1 MPGQGLQFNIQGGPE
16 YQQQI
21 HKDILKQAKER
32 LEKPYESY
40 QRLAPEQRER
50 QQKKLAELETLIKGP
65 KEAFIPL
72 YVTGS
77 SQSIGV
83 TPAELQEIIKNKHFA
98 ERLISASTG
107 IVRVPKEEI
116 EDLQDR
122 ANKIYESRKNEITE
136 SSKYQEELGKREE
149 LLRKEELSKIGKEN
163 QIKLEKEKDYL
174 NRIEDFEK
182 HFKFSKGK
190 ENSIIDIM
198 KKGTKLPTDSP
209 LYNNLFNKNKEYNES
224 ISKLRLLPSS
234 PSSFSN
240 IGKTVP
246 KEPLINDTEIEREKQ
261 RVKKEIETLSKSSTL
276 PLPPSITSQF
286 NVDPLLKRAGAEREI
301 VKLMAPQQ
309 NLAPLEK
316 QHYQALGMLE
326 KSFDD
331 DALKLAQSEL
341 DKAKEHNILSKVEP
355 WVRES
360 VESPDVYTQKY
371 IKNYQDNVIKSLQ
384 DEYRRSFLEDIFP
397 KIEARYIGKGSYNSG
412 ARLQA
417 INRASQSADRSLR
430 NEIGKLLSH
439 AHDKGMEHHQTEK
452 SRKLAAAQ
460 VIGGAAQQ
468 EREAVGRGAEQ
479 FRTLGLTKQALTHA
493 NVGALSHFATAEQQQ
508 EQNRLNLAKQ
518 EYERAK
524 NHEMENLKT
533 MHNIALGFPAGPT
546 QQIVGTPVNPT
557 PPNPYNL
564 ASGALGALAMLN
576 SPQQQQQRVYAKGG
590 LVRKRYAGGGDV
602 NSSSLEDEMR
612 NLMMQREMDYRR
624 QLHETQQPNTLNAL
638 TANITQAMLS
648 NMRGNPLEN
657 LGKGISNT
665 VEGMSASKQREANLI
680 DKINDSR
687 MQQYKILAEFENRK
701 AEREHKENILGETNR
716 RHHESLAQSARHHHE
731 NLAAKYAKIDSSGGV
746 ETKESTKARIKKN
759 SEIRDEMEALLKTS
773 EEGLRISNALESVTK
788 RTNTGPIAGG
798 LHNIPGIGPYL
809 HGQLGFGS
817 PEDIQELEGLST
829 EAALAEERTYPAK
842 AQTVALLNAIQKTKP
857 NKSLFKKE
865 NVRRAEKKK
874 EKFLE
879 GEDKAKFIIGYVD
892 NGYGDETEALK
903 KYNELRR
910 NQKSQGKKIISS
922 NEENPEEDHASSPD
936 HFGEWNEYEATPI
949 PE

>member
-16 YQQQI
+16 YQQQL
-21 HKDILKQAKER
+21 HKDILKQAKEK

-50 QQKKLAELETLIKGP
+50 QQKKIAELETLIKGP

-77 SQSIGV
+77 SQAIGV

-107 IVRVPKEEI
+107 IVRVPNEEI

-122 ANKIYESRKNEITE
+122 ANKIYKSRKNEIIE
-136 SSKYQEELGKREE
+136 SSKQQEELGKREE
-149 LLRKEELSKIGKEN
+149 LLRKEELSKIEKEN
-163 QIKLEKEKDYL
+163 QIKIEKEKDYL
-174 NRIEDFEK
+174 NRIEDFQK
-182 HFKFSKGK
+182 HFKISEINPGQI
-190 ENSIIDIM
+190 NYILQS
-198 KKGTKLPTDSP
+198 GTKLPTESP
-209 LYNNLFNKNKEYNES
+209 LYHNILNKNKEYTN
-224 ISKLRLLPSS
+224 IQPTSS
-234 PSSFSN
+234 LT
-240 IGKTVP
+240 GKP
-246 KEPLINDTEIEREKQ
+246 KGSPPLITTEEIEREKQ
-261 RVKKEIETLSKSSTL
+261 RVKKEIENLSKPSTL
-276 PLPPSITSQF
+276 PLPLSITSQV

-341 DKAKEHNILSKVEP
+341 NKAKEHNILSKVEP
-355 WVRES
+355 WVKES
-360 VESPDVYTQKY
+360 IESPDAYTQKY

-417 INRASQSADRSLR
+417 INRAAESADRSLR

-460 VIGGAAQQ
+460 VIGGAAQH
-468 EREAVGRGAEQ
+468 EREAMGRGAEQ

-508 EQNRLNLAKQ
+508 EQNRLNLARQ

-533 MHNIALGFPAGPT
+533 MHNIALGFPTPPI
-546 QQIVGTPVNPT
+546 QQIVGSPNTINPT
-557 PPNPYNL
+557 PPNAYGL
-564 ASGALGALAMLN
+564 GASALGALAMLG
-576 SPQQQQQRVYAKGG
+576 SPQQQQQRAYAKGG
-590 LVRKRYAGGGDV
+590 LVRKRYADGGDV
-602 NSSSLEDEMR
+602 NSSNLENEMR
-612 NLMMQREMDYRR
+612 NLIMQKEMDYRR
-624 QLHETQQPNTLNAL
+624 QLQEVRQPNTLNAL
-638 TANITQAMLS
+638 TGNITHAMLS

-665 VEGMSASKQREANLI
+665 LEGMSASKQREANLM

-731 NLAAKYAKIDSSGGV
+731 NLAAKYAKIDSSDGV
-746 ETKESTKARIKKN
+746 ETKENTKARIKKN

-842 AQTVALLNAIQKTKP
+842 AQTVALLNAIQRTKP

-922 NEENPEEDHASSPD
+922 NEENPEEDRPSSPD